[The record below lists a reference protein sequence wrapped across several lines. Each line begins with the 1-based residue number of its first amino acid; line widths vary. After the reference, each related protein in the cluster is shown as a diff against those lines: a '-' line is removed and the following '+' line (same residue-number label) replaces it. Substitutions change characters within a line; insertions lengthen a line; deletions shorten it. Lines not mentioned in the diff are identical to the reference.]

1 MSTGQT
7 VAVDT
12 AENRVVVENLTIQD
26 ERLVDYLSDVEP
38 TDRGEALTQSLR
50 IGVSALDIV
59 ETTKEIEVVERRFGE
74 LERAFNEELDELRDE
89 LDERFGNEGE
99 VSRLLENHLGE
110 DGQLDR
116 QLEDV
121 FGTDGEFAARID
133 EQLGEGGEKIQ
144 QALNPNE
151 PGTPTHQ
158 LKEEIREVKEKITQ
172 EAAQQE
178 VREQTRLKG
187 FDFEEQLETLL
198 EDVVHQTSNRLQNT
212 SEQTGDVP
220 NSKKGDFVVTLEET
234 GQRIVVEAKNGEFN
248 GTIDSEMEEAIENRD
263 ADYGIFVASSLA
275 YLPRTKVGWFS
286 EIEQDYV
293 VVALSNA
300 PDDELEP
307 RFLKFAY
314 HWARTRTLLSAV
326 EMGSKVD
333 PEAMKTELDGLKQSI
348 ESFGKIRTQCTQ
360 LEQSTK
366 NIRSL
371 LRETEDEITSRITRI
386 ESELGAGG
394 S

>member
-1 MSTGQT
+1 MSTGQKVT
-7 VAVDT
+7 VDA
-12 AENRVVVENLTIQD
+12 AENHVVVENLTIQD
-26 ERLVDYLSDVEP
+26 ERLVDYLSDVKP

-59 ETTKEIEVVERRFGE
+59 ETTKEIEVVEQRFGE

-89 LDERFGNEGE
+89 LEDRFGDEGE

-116 QLEDV
+116 QLEDM
-121 FGTDGEFAARID
+121 FGTDGEFETRLD

-187 FDFEEQLETLL
+187 FDFEDQVETLL
-198 EDVVHQTSNRLQNT
+198 EAVVHQTPNRLQNT
-212 SEQTGDVP
+212 SEDTGDVP

-248 GTIDSEMEEAIENRD
+248 GTIDSETEEAIENRD
-263 ADYGIFVASSLA
+263 ADYGVFVASSLA
-275 YLPRTKVGWFS
+275 YLTRTKVGWFS
-286 EIEQDYV
+286 EVDQDYV
-293 VVALSNA
+293 VVALGANPDA
-300 PDDELEP
+300 PV
-307 RFLKFAY
+307 RG
-314 HWARTRTLLSAV
+314 R
-326 EMGSKVD
+326 
-333 PEAMKTELDGLKQSI
+333 DG
-348 ESFGKIRTQCTQ
+348 FR
-360 LEQSTK
+360 
-366 NIRSL
+366 
-371 LRETEDEITSRITRI
+371 
-386 ESELGAGG
+386 GG
-394 S
+394 F

>member
-1 MSTGQT
+1 MNQGSHL
-7 VAVDT
+7 
-12 AENRVVVENLTIQD
+12 AESSD
-26 ERLVDYLSDVEP
+26 HLSDIEP
-38 TDRGEALTQSLR
+38 TDRGEAITHALR
-50 IGVSALDIV
+50 IGASALDIV
-59 ETTKEIEVVERRFGE
+59 ETTKEMEVVERRFGE

-121 FGTDGEFAARID
+121 FGTDGEFETRID

-187 FDFEEQLETLL
+187 FDFEDQVKKLL
-198 EDVVHQTSNRLQNT
+198 EEVVHQTPNRLQNT
-212 SEQTGDVP
+212 SEDTGDVP
-220 NSKKGDFVVTLEET
+220 NSTKGDFVLTLAGT

-248 GTIDSEMEEAIENRD
+248 GTIDSEIEEAIENRD
-263 ADYGIFVASSLA
+263 ADYGVFVASSLA

-286 EIEQDYV
+286 EIDQNYV
-293 VVALSNA
+293 VVALSDT
-300 PDDELEP
+300 PDDEIEP
-307 RFLKFAY
+307 RFLTFAY

-326 EMGSKVD
+326 EMGSAVD